1 MPKKPSTSAA
11 TAHDILR
18 GQSVEPRELLELAKE
33 LKREKEFGLARR
45 LLARARLEPSL
56 NDDAAL
62 RLKVY
67 QESAL
72 CTYKD
77 PDLQADA
84 RLDRA
89 LDILRQS
96 CEDINKTENQ
106 ETLGLIGAIYKRKWE
121 LDNQTQQLERALNY
135 YLRGYQPDRDKP
147 PHPID
152 DQGYTG
158 INAAFVLDLLAHQE
172 LEEAKKANFKSEIA
186 QQRRE
191 QAKQIRQDIANQVA
205 PLVDQES
212 TNWLQGKWWFYA
224 TVAEAY
230 FGIGDYEKAIGWLE
244 RGEHDANERGIP
256 IAPWE
261 YESTARQL
269 AWLARIQDRAENA
282 AGVPASDATERAL
295 DALARFF
302 GDQEI
307 KSAYVGKVGLGLSG
321 GGFRA
326 SLFHIGVLARLAELD
341 VLHRVETLSCVSGGS
356 IVGAHYYLEVRKLL
370 ESKPDS
376 KITRQD
382 YIDIVDRVRKDFL
395 AGVQKNIRVRVV
407 ANPFINLKMFFTAKY
422 SRTMRAG
429 DLYESEIFSRVKDG
443 AGNEERWLN
452 KLFVCPMGEDG
463 KAMED
468 FRPQRDNWRRQ
479 AKVPNLILNTA
490 VLNTGHNWQF
500 TASWMGEPP
509 ANIDDQIDGND
520 RLRRLYYEGDDT
532 PKAYSEVRLG
542 HAVAASA
549 CVPGLFEPLAMT
561 DLYPDRIVRM
571 VDGGVCDNQGVGS
584 LLEQDCT
591 VVLVSDGSGQMESVN
606 SPGNGP
612 LGVLLR
618 SNTMLMAR
626 VRVAQYHELSARK
639 RASLLRGLMFVHLKD
654 DLDVDPV
661 DWIGCLDKFEAS
673 DDSRPAYRRGPLTR
687 YGIAKDLQRLIA
699 GIRTDLDSFTD
710 VEAFA
715 LMTSGYRMTEHEFKF
730 SKCVDG
736 FPEPADQY
744 DWGFLAVED
753 GMKGSGAQYEYM
765 KKQLSASG
773 MLAFKI
779 WTLSTPLKVTSWLLA
794 IGTIAFAI
802 WAWFHWA
809 QIILLHVTV
818 KKLGVFIALT
828 IAGMIGTYILGKT
841 VMRVV
846 QWRDTLTLV
855 ILGLLSSVLGW
866 FAANLHLAIFDR
878 MFLRQGSLDKF
889 RNSIGK

>member
-1 MPKKPSTSAA
+1 MPRAVSRKWRPACRRVIDRFHNSSSHAPSLFTRVFPQRERNRRDPKRSKEKPMPKKPSTSVA

-191 QAKQIRQDIANQVA
+191 RAKQIRQDIADQVA
-205 PLVDQES
+205 PLVDQEN

-224 TVAEAY
+224 TVAEAH
-230 FGIGDYEKAIGWLE
+230 FGIGNYEEAIRWLK
-244 RGEHDANERGIP
+244 RGEQDANERGIP

-269 AWLARIQDRAENA
+269 AWLARIQDRVENT
-282 AGVPASDATERAL
+282 AGVPGSDATKSAL
-295 DALARFF
+295 EALATFF

-443 AGNEERWLN
+443 AGNE
-452 KLFVCPMGEDG
+452 
-463 KAMED
+463 
-468 FRPQRDNWRRQ
+468 
-479 AKVPNLILNTA
+479 
-490 VLNTGHNWQF
+490 
-500 TASWMGEPP
+500 
-509 ANIDDQIDGND
+509 
-520 RLRRLYYEGDDT
+520 
-532 PKAYSEVRLG
+532 
-542 HAVAASA
+542 
-549 CVPGLFEPLAMT
+549 
-561 DLYPDRIVRM
+561 
-571 VDGGVCDNQGVGS
+571 
-584 LLEQDCT
+584 
-591 VVLVSDGSGQMESVN
+591 
-606 SPGNGP
+606 
-612 LGVLLR
+612 
-618 SNTMLMAR
+618 
-626 VRVAQYHELSARK
+626 
-639 RASLLRGLMFVHLKD
+639 
-654 DLDVDPV
+654 
-661 DWIGCLDKFEAS
+661 
-673 DDSRPAYRRGPLTR
+673 
-687 YGIAKDLQRLIA
+687 
-699 GIRTDLDSFTD
+699 
-710 VEAFA
+710 
-715 LMTSGYRMTEHEFKF
+715 
-730 SKCVDG
+730 
-736 FPEPADQY
+736 
-744 DWGFLAVED
+744 
-753 GMKGSGAQYEYM
+753 
-765 KKQLSASG
+765 
-773 MLAFKI
+773 
-779 WTLSTPLKVTSWLLA
+779 
-794 IGTIAFAI
+794 
-802 WAWFHWA
+802 
-809 QIILLHVTV
+809 
-818 KKLGVFIALT
+818 
-828 IAGMIGTYILGKT
+828 
-841 VMRVV
+841 
-846 QWRDTLTLV
+846 
-855 ILGLLSSVLGW
+855 
-866 FAANLHLAIFDR
+866 
-878 MFLRQGSLDKF
+878 
-889 RNSIGK
+889 